1 MIRVEV
7 NDTAVRALLARAR
20 AAVARPEP
28 VLRAAGTTLLS
39 LILGNFSAHGAGFR
53 PAPWPPK
60 KDGSPAT
67 LKKSGTLSSSF
78 QLSVSATAAT
88 ISNPMPYA
96 ALHQFGGR
104 TAPHTIEPRRARA
117 LHWIS
122 GGGDHFARRVH
133 HPGSNI
139 PARPFIPIT
148 PSGDLTPAAA
158 TLIRAAAERAWRR
171 ETGLGAS
178 GP

>member
-96 ALHQFGGR
+96 ALHQFGGK
-104 TAPHTIEPRRARA
+104 TAPRVIEPRRARA

-122 GGGDHFARRVH
+122 GGRDHFARRVN

-139 PARPFIPIT
+139 PARPFVPIS
-148 PSGDLTPAAA
+148 PAGDLTPAAA
-158 TLIRAAAERAWRR
+158 ALIRAAAERALQRQMR
-171 ETGLGAS
+171 
-178 GP
+178 